1 MHIIHSRDESVIKC
15 TSGDLLKNVDNLKIS
30 VSRYERISHDNYIN
44 LTVDSGVIKH
54 SVCWLIK
61 LRSRYLFIRNVL
73 AIYFG
78 CLFYV
83 FRAKDKGWNS

>member
-44 LTVDSGVIKH
+44 LTLDSGVIKH
-54 SVCWLIK
+54 SVC
-61 LRSRYLFIRNVL
+61 
-73 AIYFG
+73 
-78 CLFYV
+78 
-83 FRAKDKGWNS
+83 